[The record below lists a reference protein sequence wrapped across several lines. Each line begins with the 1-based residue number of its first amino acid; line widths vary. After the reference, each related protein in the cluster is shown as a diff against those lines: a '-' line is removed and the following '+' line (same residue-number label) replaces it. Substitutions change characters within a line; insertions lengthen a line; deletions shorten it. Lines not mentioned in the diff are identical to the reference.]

1 MGYRYNEQTGETY
14 SDRDL
19 RYMTL
24 GTDKNW
30 CPYYNL
36 EGKYVGTK
44 YGFNYTDGNLDYYKP
59 STRKI
64 VKNYE
69 DLDW

>member
-1 MGYRYNEQTGETY
+1 MGYKYSEQTGEKY
-14 SDRDL
+14 PNEN
-19 RYMTL
+19 YE
-24 GTDKNW
+24 TDEDW

-36 EGKYVGTK
+36 EGKYVGTR
-44 YGFNYTDGNLDYYKP
+44 YGLDYYTGNP
-59 STRKI
+59 EYFNSLTREV